1 MTTLAEIRA
10 TSSWRDLIEGQ
21 LQHAVIAL
29 LMTLGALSLLASPE
43 GAPRLLG
50 LTTIGWAKLSITLA
64 LIHQIIVAFVFRT
77 QLHKNLMT
85 RLFGERDMKIWAV
98 IFLPLLIVRPLTIIM
113 VGWADSAPITDYR
126 MVEVILGLAI
136 LAPAIW
142 GMHSTLVHF
151 TLPRALGGDH
161 FRDEYLAMPMVDK
174 GIFKYTNNGMYGV
187 VFFGLTAIALL
198 FGSWNALIVALFQHA
213 YIWVHMYCTE
223 SPDLKRMFP

>member
-10 TSSWRDLIEGQ
+10 KSTWGDLLEGQ
-21 LQHAVIAL
+21 LQHLAIAV
-29 LMTLGALSLLASPE
+29 LMTLGACSLLVTPSDTPI
-43 GAPRLLG
+43 LLG
-50 LTTIGWAKLSITLA
+50 LTTVGWAKLSIALA
-64 LIHQIIVAFVFRT
+64 LTHQIIVAFVFRA

-85 RLFGERDMKIWAV
+85 RLFGERDMRVWAM
-98 IFLPLLIVRPLTIIM
+98 IFMPLLVVRPLTLIM
-113 VGWADSAPITDYR
+113 IGWADATALTEYR
-126 MVEVILGLAI
+126 TLEIILGLAI

-142 GMHSTLVHF
+142 AMHSTLVHF

-174 GIFKYTNNGMYGV
+174 GVFKYTKNGMYGV

-198 FGSWNALIVALFQHA
+198 FGSWNALVVALFQHA

>member
-1 MTTLAEIRA
+1 MTTLAEIRGKS
-10 TSSWRDLIEGQ
+10 TWRDLIEGQ
-21 LQHAVIAL
+21 LQHIAIAL
-29 LMTLGALSLLASPE
+29 LMTLGALSLLSSPTD
-43 GAPRLLG
+43 ATKLLG
-50 LTTIGWAKLSITLA
+50 FTVIVWAKLSIALA
-64 LIHQIIVAFVFRT
+64 LIHQIIVAFVFRM

-98 IFLPLLIVRPLTIIM
+98 IFMPLLVVRPLTIIM
-113 VGWADSAPITDYR
+113 VGWADATPLTEYR
-126 MVEVILGLAI
+126 TIEIVLGLAI

-161 FRDEYLAMPMVDK
+161 FRDEYLAMPMVSK
-174 GIFKYTNNGMYGV
+174 GVFKFTNNGMYGV

-198 FGSWNALIVALFQHA
+198 FGSWNALVVALFQHA

-223 SPDLKRMFP
+223 TPDLKRMFP